1 MIAKPLLAKHGA
13 VRVSAQSGRADRPSP
28 SLLERC
34 NLRPASY
41 NPATILSLESSPCIK
56 TKINCSIIVHFRV
69 LTAFFCRGTKVARS
83 PDPSHS
89 LCNIKKREKL
99 RQRLACMGREAKVD
113 NKNKRSWQE
122 RNTRA
127 VASSLGA
134 KLGPGVLLAHFQE
147 WIELN
152 VNPQCGLR

>member
-1 MIAKPLLAKHGA
+1 M
-13 VRVSAQSGRADRPSP
+13 SRAA
-28 SLLERC
+28 E
-34 NLRPASY
+34 
-41 NPATILSLESSPCIK
+41 
-56 TKINCSIIVHFRV
+56 
-69 LTAFFCRGTKVARS
+69 
-83 PDPSHS
+83 
-89 LCNIKKREKL
+89 
-99 RQRLACMGREAKVD
+99 VD

-152 VNPQCGLR
+152 VNPQCGLRRERQCLIRTWLDTPEIFSRPMPMYCSRATQHRFLSTSGPRRSGLTLGHPRFKRSARRHCFWNGKVILR